1 MSESLDFNPALPESR
16 QFTPPAEGGNGNIH
30 KPGDYHN
37 LIWQTRSRVP
47 ENWELQ
53 LIATLETLFEQ
64 GAEGGKFACQAL
76 GSGFESVWHHRG
88 KGRGGYDR
96 RRFESRWP

>member
-1 MSESLDFNPALPESR
+1 MSETLNFNPALPESR

-64 GAEGGKFACQAL
+64 GAESLNQLVNGLNALKMHDQQGEPWSEASFQAFL
-76 GSGFESVWHHRG
+76 QVN
-88 KGRGGYDR
+88 GY
-96 RRFESRWP
+96 